1 MNGLTIGVWEI
12 ADRSLQWIGRGAVWL
27 LFRWHFAGDEGA
39 LSAATGGSCVCVL
52 FGGVLGF
59 ALSNSSQ
66 NVSAIDATILGGSL
80 GVCMGFC
87 FGASVE
93 TASSTI
99 KEMLKSLDSK

>member
-12 ADRSLQWIGRGAVWL
+12 ADRTLQWIGRGAAWL
-27 LFRWHFAGDEGA
+27 LFRWHFAGNEGA

-66 NVSAIDATILGGSL
+66 NVSAIYATVLGGLL
-80 GVCMGFC
+80 GLCVGFC

-93 TASSTI
+93 TVSSAI
-99 KEMLKSLDSK
+99 KAMLRSLDSK